1 MSKEDLSIINII
13 YSINEDDKDNENIK
27 NIIILS

>member
-27 NIIILS
+27 NIIIF